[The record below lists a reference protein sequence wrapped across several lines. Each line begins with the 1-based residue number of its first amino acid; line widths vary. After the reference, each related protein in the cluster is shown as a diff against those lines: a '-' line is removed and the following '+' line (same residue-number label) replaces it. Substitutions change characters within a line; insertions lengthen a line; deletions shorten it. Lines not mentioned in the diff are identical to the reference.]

1 MNEKYIKLIAE
12 KLGVREIQV
21 KNTAFLFSQGAT
33 VPFISR
39 YRKEQTGL
47 LNEVQVAQIKD
58 EIKKYEELDKRRES
72 IIESIE
78 GQGKM
83 TDELRAKL
91 DDALDMTTLEDL
103 YLPYKQKKKTRAA
116 VAKEKG
122 LEPLADKILLQQN
135 ANAED
140 FAAAFVGEKVKDVE
154 EALRGA
160 RDIIA
165 ERINEN
171 TDTRNKMRNLF
182 KRDAI
187 IYSKLVK
194 DKEEEGQ
201 KFKDY
206 FDYSEKL
213 SRIAGHRLMALQR
226 GENEGI
232 LKITIEPAEEDAFM
246 ILERQFVKGKGDG
259 AEQVK
264 EAAHDAY
271 KRLLSPSIETEFA
284 NLSKEK
290 ADEEAIKVF
299 TENLR
304 NLLLA

>member
-232 LKITIEPAEEDAFM
+232 L
-246 ILERQFVKGKGDG
+246 
-259 AEQVK
+259 
-264 EAAHDAY
+264 
-271 KRLLSPSIETEFA
+271 
-284 NLSKEK
+284 
-290 ADEEAIKVF
+290 
-299 TENLR
+299 
-304 NLLLA
+304 